1 MTEKAYDWIGGATL
15 EAHSRRKHKILR
27 EYFAHYLRV
36 RCQLPQQERFRLAV
50 VDGFAGGGR
59 YDDGTAGSPLIFLEG
74 LRDAVTAIDQQR
86 ALQGF
91 APIAVECLLV
101 FNDHSL
107 DAIARLR
114 GHVAPLHAAIA
125 ETMPRLHLRIE
136 YLTDTFEA
144 AYPSMKQLLE
154 QGRYRNV
161 LFNLD
166 QCGHSHV
173 GRATLLDIMRSRPSV
188 EVFYTFAIE
197 ALVAFLRR
205 SDPGQLTAQ
214 LQPFGIAPSVE
225 GLDAAMSRNTWLGAA
240 ERLVFATFQTCAPY
254 VSPFSINNPDG
265 WRYWLIH
272 FANSY
277 RARQVYNDVLHR
289 NSTAQAHF
297 GRSGL
302 DMLTYDPAHETGS
315 LYLFDLAGR
324 EDARAQLLDDVP
336 RFIAETG
343 DAIGVGDFYET
354 IYNATPAHTDD
365 IHRAIIDNPDIAVIT
380 PTGGERRSAS
390 AISVGDVL
398 RLKRQTSFF
407 PMFLAAA
414 RRS

>member
-1 MTEKAYDWIGGATL
+1 MTEKAYDWIGGARL
-15 EAHSRRKHKILR
+15 EEHSRRKHKILR

-50 VDGFAGGGR
+50 IDGFAGAGR

-86 ALQGF
+86 AAQGF
-91 APIAVECLLV
+91 APIVVECLLI
-101 FNDHSL
+101 FNDHNP
-107 DAIARLR
+107 DAISQLR
-114 GHVAPLHAAIA
+114 GHVAPLQAAIA
-125 ETMPRLHLRIE
+125 ETMPRLHLRVE
-136 YLTDTFEA
+136 YLSEAFEA
-144 AYPSMKQLLE
+144 AYPLMKRLLE

-173 GRATLLDIMRSRPSV
+173 ARTTLLDIMRARPSV
-188 EVFYTFAIE
+188 EIFYTFAIE

-205 SDPGQLTAQ
+205 ADPDQLAAQ
-214 LQPFGIAPSVE
+214 LKPFGIVPSV
-225 GLDAAMSRNTWLGAA
+225 GGFDAAMSRNTWLGAA
-240 ERLVFATFQTCAPY
+240 ERLVFETFRSCAPY
-254 VSPFSINNPDG
+254 VSPFSINNPEG

-302 DMLTYDPAHETGS
+302 DMLAYDPAHEVGA
-315 LYLFDLAGR
+315 LYLFDVAGR
-324 EDARAQLLDDVP
+324 EGARVQLLDDVP
-336 RFIAETG
+336 RLIAETG
-343 DAIGVGDFYET
+343 DAIGVGEFYET

-365 IHRAIIDNPDIAVIT
+365 IHSAIIENPDIEVIT
-380 PTGGERRSAS
+380 PAGGERRSAN
-390 AISVGDVL
+390 AINLGDVL
-398 RLKRQTSFF
+398 RLKRQASFF
-407 PMFLAAA
+407 PMFLAATT
-414 RRS
+414 RR